1 MRTHECDNNL
11 LLLNFT
17 QYMIIKPI
25 HSWLHKLQTKHVVL
39 KRTTHSRST
48 DIHVHTKTH
57 LCFWAIPLF
66 SSCAIESYSLK
77 SIIVLLKSIIV
88 FFQVCGLYS
97 FSFSLT
103 ILFKIHAPLK
113 MSMSN
118 QYVLSVYT
126 SSPDQSLQCQ
136 FWCMLALHCC
146 LASHVRSVCM
156 RAKSLSKY
164 IRETD
169 VGVETKRGRRCA
181 WCCFV

>member
-88 FFQVCGLYS
+88 FFLGLRVVFILLLINHIIQNPCPTKNVNVQS
-97 FSFSLT
+97 ICPLCVHIFSWPIPSVSVLMHASSSLLPC
-103 ILFKIHAPLK
+103 ISREKCVHE
-113 MSMSN
+113 
-118 QYVLSVYT
+118 
-126 SSPDQSLQCQ
+126 
-136 FWCMLALHCC
+136 
-146 LASHVRSVCM
+146 
-156 RAKSLSKY
+156 SK
-164 IRETD
+164 EF
-169 VGVETKRGRRCA
+169 E
-181 WCCFV
+181 